1 MRTTILAAF
10 FYLIGFSCASM
21 LAFILYLTRYG
32 KDMEVARS
40 DLDYSIKLL
49 RRGAIVQNTL
59 GFSDRK
65 QIDIADKV
73 ADLKKTRPDV
83 VSTVATTCKRPS
95 VRPGIAGRG
104 NSHSSRPPEA
114 IKETNNSA
122 QQTQDRHKQFV
133 RSGSREQKKNET
145 LAEQKLNQ
153 GNHQS
158 LPVVEKD
165 LHSRPTNIRKEFAP
179 VAQGQSR
186 HSVLQKSP
194 DGKKEPDTSKV
205 EPRKESAI
213 VDDRTKQTGLLTSV
227 QNETLSSKH
236 IYFSQQHH
244 SGLNST
250 SKYRHDE
257 KKSLVLKVETDKK
270 FDDHGKISKQF
281 PALNATSYTRDNES
295 VSSLVSVKSHK
306 TKRSRLPVVE
316 DGLDRVDTD
325 GHRQA
330 TGDQCAPKKHFV
342 WIKVHKAGSQT
353 TNPIFERFAYKHQ
366 LKLLFG
372 ISNGPT
378 VSWPRPP
385 RWAEYVHPPTGGPFD
400 ALYVHSRYNKTWMQ
414 AHFPND
420 TVYLS
425 IVKDPF
431 SHFKSSFHYY
441 GLPQHLNLQD
451 WNPVKTFL
459 KNPWKYKTEALYQ
472 GIRFD
477 KTRNAQLFDLGFP
490 IEKSHDRI
498 WAEEYI
504 KQLDRDF
511 LLVIILEH
519 YAESLVL
526 LKRLMCWELSDIL
539 LVEERINSRNYRY
552 KHYSPTREEL
562 KRYKMYA
569 EAEYVM
575 YQRFNQ
581 SLWTKIGQQSQDFFQ
596 EVENYKRVTRRVRT
610 FCKHNSTQEL
620 LISASPWNPQYKM
633 RQSICTYL
641 KIHDIEW
648 RTHSWAQLRYPPRI
662 KRLLRQEYF
671 NNISKYHDKLLAAA
685 RQDSAE
691 NQRS

>member
-49 RRGAIVQNTL
+49 RRGAIMQNSL

-73 ADLKKTRPDV
+73 ADLQKTRPDV
-83 VSTVATTCKRPS
+83 VSTVAATCKRPS

-122 QQTQDRHKQFV
+122 QQTKDRHKQFV
-133 RSGSREQKKNET
+133 RM
-145 LAEQKLNQ
+145 
-153 GNHQS
+153 
-158 LPVVEKD
+158 
-165 LHSRPTNIRKEFAP
+165 
-179 VAQGQSR
+179 
-186 HSVLQKSP
+186 
-194 DGKKEPDTSKV
+194 
-205 EPRKESAI
+205 
-213 VDDRTKQTGLLTSV
+213 
-227 QNETLSSKH
+227 
-236 IYFSQQHH
+236 
-244 SGLNST
+244 
-250 SKYRHDE
+250 
-257 KKSLVLKVETDKK
+257 
-270 FDDHGKISKQF
+270 
-281 PALNATSYTRDNES
+281 
-295 VSSLVSVKSHK
+295 SVKSHK

-366 LKLLFG
+366 LKFTAPNINTNTSYLPPIVLFPAIVWYLQRADCVLAAASEMG
-372 ISNGPT
+372 
-378 VSWPRPP
+378 
-385 RWAEYVHPPTGGPFD
+385 EYVHPPTGGPFD

-539 LVEERINSRNYRY
+539 LVEERINSRSYRY

-596 EVENYKRVTRRVRT
+596 EVENYKQVTRRVRT
-610 FCKHNSTQEL
+610 FCKYNSTQEL

-691 NQRS
+691 NKRS